1 MGMSPVAPFRLS
13 RDRAVAILREAA
25 AATDR
30 VIFTDHAKQQMAK
43 RRITVSQV
51 LRCLA
56 RGSITEGLALDLRGG
71 WSCRV
76 ERRG

>member
-13 RDRAVAILREAA
+13 RDRAVAILREA